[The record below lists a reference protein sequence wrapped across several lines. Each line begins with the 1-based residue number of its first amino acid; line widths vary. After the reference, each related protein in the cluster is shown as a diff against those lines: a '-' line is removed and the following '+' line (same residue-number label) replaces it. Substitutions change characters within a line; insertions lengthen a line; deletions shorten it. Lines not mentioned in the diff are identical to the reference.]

1 MFLFALPTPTEK
13 LYPKCKSQLS
23 RSACYDLLVEMVR
36 GSLANYSVLHRL
48 LVLQHAAPAHK
59 PYPWE
64 YWPREEGRSE
74 CGHAGLVNL
83 GATCYMATAVQQ
95 LFMILATR

>member
-1 MFLFALPTPTEK
+1 
-13 LYPKCKSQLS
+13 
-23 RSACYDLLVEMVR
+23 MVR
-36 GSLANYSVLHRL
+36 GSLANYAVLHRR

-64 YWPREEGRSE
+64 YWPREEQRSD
-74 CGHAGLVNL
+74 CGYVGLVNL

-95 LFMILATR
+95 LFMIPATR